1 MITVIGLGVKEGD
14 LTGAGEEAVL
24 QTARSGGKILVR
36 TAQTPSY
43 GGVKALNVA
52 HETLDF
58 VYKKSRSFETLNN
71 NLAKEVLKYREN
83 AAYLV
88 DGAASED
95 NSVKALLRRAGKKNV
110 RIINGV
116 SKTAAIADLAAFSGC
131 SYQSVAASEAQEI
144 SRADGLSAP
153 LIVYDIDGADLA

>member
-1 MITVIGLGVKEGD
+1 M
-14 LTGAGEEAVL
+14 
-24 QTARSGGKILVR
+24 R

-43 GGVKALNVA
+43 GGVKALNVP

-58 VYKKSRSFETLNN
+58 VYKKSRTFKTLNI

-95 NSVKALLRRAGKKNV
+95 NSVKELLRRVGKKNV

-116 SKTAAIADLAAFSGC
+116 SKTAAIADLAAFSAC
-131 SYQSVAASEAQEI
+131 SYQSVAASEAQET
-144 SRADGLSAP
+144 ALTEGLGAP
-153 LIVYDIDGADLA
+153 LIVYDIDGADLAADVKLLLSR